1 MQHWSL
7 IAAFA
12 LLTACGGDATPPATQ
27 EEAPAKVEAPP
38 AEVAPA
44 TEVEAAPATEGE
56 AAPATEGEAAP
67 AAVTTTTTTTTPAT
81 TPPVAA
87 PDPKVAPRPMGG
99 TVSRDPK
106 APAPADGG
114 GMHR

>member
-44 TEVEAAPATEGE
+44 TEVE